1 MPFVLTFVNLHPI
14 YHIKTKNLL
23 TVDHYIN
30 DVILYI
36 FISAVLDNYL
46 IYLYNHYLFIDVII
60 ILHFLQLLPSVKG
73 LCVFYCSGDSNS
85 TFGCKWLEGSNY
97 FHQCI
102 ATEYTSERIALYAS
116 TLILHKMGW
125 LQNQVL
131 FTIAS
136 SLS

>member
-60 ILHFLQLLPSVKG
+60 IPHFLQLLPSVKG
-73 LCVFYCSGDSNS
+73 LCVLLLWGFKFYI
-85 TFGCKWLEGSNY
+85 W
-97 FHQCI
+97 
-102 ATEYTSERIALYAS
+102 
-116 TLILHKMGW
+116 M
-125 LQNQVL
+125 
-131 FTIAS
+131 
-136 SLS
+136 